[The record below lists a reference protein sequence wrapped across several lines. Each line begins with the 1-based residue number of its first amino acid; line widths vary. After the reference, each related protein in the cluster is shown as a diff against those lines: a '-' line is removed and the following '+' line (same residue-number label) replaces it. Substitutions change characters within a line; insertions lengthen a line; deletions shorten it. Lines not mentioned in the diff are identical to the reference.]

1 MAHVIKQVPS
11 IVRNVA
17 LVDPVA
23 VGAHRATLCRS
34 FLYEPDVGGEI
45 GGEGGGVVGKI
56 KGWLLHSDPRLVGV
70 LMRNF
75 IWFENVL
82 WLDSELDA
90 EAPPPAATEAVAT
103 TTTMTTAAATEAV
116 ATTTTMTTAAATATS
131 TTISQASSPYSED
144 DAPTAAGGQVALFIG
159 EADRY
164 IDGLTIY
171 EDAKAAIA
179 RREAEQQ
186 RGEGPGSGGKPWRRL
201 SATLWKAQDHGEW
214 LGKEEQRR
222 AVIDVLMEK

>member
-1 MAHVIKQVPS
+1 MAQTDPS
-11 IVRNVA
+11 PWLTSSNRCHPSYETWPWSIRWRWG
-17 LVDPVA
+17 PK
-23 VGAHRATLCRS
+23 ATLCRS

-90 EAPPPAATEAVAT
+90 GAAGGEEALNDHAMTTPAATEAVAT

-186 RGEGPGSGGKPWRRL
+186 RGEGLAAASRG
-201 SATLWKAQDHGEW
+201 
-214 LGKEEQRR
+214 
-222 AVIDVLMEK
+222 VV